1 MKQKEKIRDF
11 LRLSEKELG
20 KILADKKEKIR
31 QFQFDIS
38 AGKLKNVREIR
49 ETKRDVARILT
60 ILTSRSKKLNQPN
73 RANENA

>member
-20 KILADKKEKIR
+20 KLLSDKKEKIR

-38 AGKLKNVREIR
+38 AGKLKNVRELR

-60 ILTSRSKKLNQPN
+60 ILTSRSKKLNQPD

>member
-11 LRLSEKELG
+11 LRLSEKELYR
-20 KILADKKEKIR
+20 ILSEKKEKIR
-31 QFQFDIS
+31 QFKFDIS
-38 AGKLKNVREIR
+38 AGKLKNVREVR

-60 ILTSRSKKLNQPN
+60 ILTSRNRKLNKPD